1 MLQEIIMFI
10 SEKILLQPEGLE
22 IKYCQILDPSF
33 KGNYSCSQIGFGE
46 YGDNFIAFVYK
57 DYPKA
62 FYAIADVEV
71 EGVFKMNEFK
81 VEVEMLPLI
90 PERLRSLLIQSATE
104 KRTLIIETG
113 SLYHQV

>member
-10 SEKILLQPEGLE
+10 VKKILLQPEGLE

-33 KGNYSCSQIGFGE
+33 KGNYSCSEIGFGE
-46 YGDNFIAFVYK
+46 QGHNFIGFVYK

-62 FYAIADVEV
+62 FYAIADL
-71 EGVFKMNEFK
+71 EGEDVLNMNEFK
-81 VEVEMLPLI
+81 VEEEMLPLI